1 MVRSGKH
8 RTRSSS
14 PPSTSTSSSSTSPF
28 TSSSSS
34 PPSIEY
40 AIKIIDRTKL
50 KEQDVLALRDEVA
63 ILTSLR
69 ECEHV
74 IRLYDYFDEPPH
86 RSYLVL
92 EVMAGGELFDRI
104 VSKSYYNERE
114 ARDTCR
120 TLLEAVHYCHR
131 RRVAHRDL
139 KPENLLLTSAS
150 DDSGVKIADFGFAK
164 VVRSPR
170 SLRTQ
175 CGTPVRR
182 PSLFFL
188 PLARRRRR
196 SPYSSPFVRRIRR
209 CFCRIASESLGG
221 GERGGWRWGM

>member
-14 PPSTSTSSSSTSPF
+14 PPSTSTSSSSTSPS

-188 PLARRRRR
+188 PRARVVVVVRRRR
-196 SPYSSPFVRRIRR
+196 SPYSSHSSSFLSHRVGE
-209 CFCRIASESLGG
+209 FGG
-221 GERGGWRWGM
+221 G

>member
-1 MVRSGKH
+1 MVRSGRH

-14 PPSTSTSSSSTSPF
+14 PPPTSSSSTSSSTSCSS
-28 TSSSSS
+28 TSSSS
-34 PPSIEY
+34 PSIEY

-50 KEQDVLALRDEVA
+50 KEHDVLALHDEVA

-69 ECEHV
+69 ECEHI

-86 RSYLVL
+86 YSYLVL

-120 TLLEAVHYCHR
+120 TLLEAVHYCHT

-150 DDSGVKIADFGFAK
+150 DDSSVKIADFGFAK
-164 VVRSPR
+164 IVRSPK

-182 PSLFFL
+182 PSLSCRM
-188 PLARRRRR
+188 PRRR

-209 CFCRIASESLGG
+209 RFCRIASESLGEGEKG
-221 GERGGWRWGM
+221 GGRWGWGM

>member
-14 PPSTSTSSSSTSPF
+14 PPSTSSSSTSPS
-28 TSSSSS
+28 TSSSSSS

-131 RRVAHRDL
+131 RGVAHRDL

-164 VVRSPR
+164 VVGSPR

-188 PLARRRRR
+188 PLARRRR
-196 SPYSSPFVRRIRR
+196 SPYSFAVRSSHLSPFVRRIRR
-209 CFCRIASESLGG
+209 IRRIAS
-221 GERGGWRWGM
+221 